1 MDVSLKETRIKW
13 AKRIAQGSE
22 QTFEGKEGK
31 ADVVIY
37 GGVKLDSDEIAAA
50 TLSPKFLQ
58 YPELSKD
65 ELVLQQNVCDTKIRW
80 KRRGDLIDSKGHVI
94 PKEQDTSPE
103 DRITE
108 HEYHEV
114 YNSETKTLD
123 FTKLRCTD
131 VKNNPR
137 VKLADPRPPIEEA
150 HLTTRNSMVTQKFLK
165 YVETHPHSQNLTPAE
180 KRGIRKLR
188 KRQSEGDLVIWLTD
202 KSGKICVSG
211 LDVYERCGDGEVP
224 QELGKPKNLRAWIVH

>member
-1 MDVSLKETRIKW
+1 M
-13 AKRIAQGSE
+13 
-22 QTFEGKEGK
+22 
-31 ADVVIY
+31 
-37 GGVKLDSDEIAAA
+37 
-50 TLSPKFLQ
+50 Q

-94 PKEQDTSPE
+94 PEEQDTSPE
-103 DRITE
+103 ARITE

-211 LDVYERCGDGEVP
+211 LDVYERCGDREV
-224 QELGKPKNLRAWIVH
+224 LGKDEKVDMSATIKAQKELVGHMRAMNHVLQTGIECFHVFSNYTSANYRWAANYKVQL